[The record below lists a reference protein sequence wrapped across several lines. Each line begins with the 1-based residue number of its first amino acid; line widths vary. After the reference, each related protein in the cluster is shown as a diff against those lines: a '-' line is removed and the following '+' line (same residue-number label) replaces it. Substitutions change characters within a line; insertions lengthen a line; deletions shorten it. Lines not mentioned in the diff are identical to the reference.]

1 MSEEAKIRVRLDTT
15 GAKGDLAD
23 LYRQMAN
30 APSVRTAGALSGG
43 GGGGAGGGGGGGGFS
58 IGGMAI
64 GWGTALAGIGVGL
77 FGRDTVRDAGSML
90 GALTHGPSR
99 AIADFLFGTAPSAVQ
114 ASDSAIEQVKK
125 TMGFAV
131 GMGAPMGAAKSLY
144 DSLMTYEEPKARGE
158 RMIEDALGGKSAA
171 ALADAM
177 KRGEGGL
184 VGEGLQL
191 MKEFFEFV
199 KNNWPF

>member
-1 MSEEAKIRVRLDTT
+1 MVEEAKIRVRLDTS
-15 GAKGDLAD
+15 GAKGDLAE

-30 APSVRTAGALSGG
+30 APSVRTAGGYGAGGPGGHGG
-43 GGGGAGGGGGGGGFS
+43 GGGGLGS

-64 GWGTALAGIGVGL
+64 GWGTAIAAAGVGL
-77 FGRDTVRDAGSML
+77 FGRDAIRDTGTMI
-90 GALTHGPSR
+90 GALTRGPSK
-99 AIADFLFGTAPSAVQ
+99 AISDFLFGTAPSAVQ
-114 ASDSAIEQVKK
+114 ASDSALEQVKK

-158 RMIEDALGGKSAA
+158 RMIDDALSGKSAG

-177 KRGEGGL
+177 RKGEGGL
-184 VGEGLQL
+184 MGEMFQAFLDFTNWC
-191 MKEFFEFV
+191 KS
-199 KNNWPF
+199 NWPL